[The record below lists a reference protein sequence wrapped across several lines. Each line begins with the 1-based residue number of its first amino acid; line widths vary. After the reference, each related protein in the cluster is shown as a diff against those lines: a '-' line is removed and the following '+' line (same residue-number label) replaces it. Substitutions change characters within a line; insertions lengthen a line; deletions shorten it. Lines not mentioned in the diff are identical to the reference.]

1 MMGRYYDH
9 YSEIPESDWPWRY
22 FRPAEIACKGDGAIL
37 VQDEAM
43 HRLEAL
49 RERLARP
56 LIINSG
62 FRSPWYNAAK
72 DGAPRSQHLVGKAFD
87 IRLPDGMAHEELI
100 AAAMAVGFT
109 GIGRYPT
116 FVHVDVGP
124 ARQWTGP

>member
-9 YSEIPESDWPWRY
+9 YSEIPAVHWPWRY
-22 FRPAEIACKGDGAIL
+22 FRPVEIACKGDGAIL

-43 HRLEAL
+43 HRLEEL

-62 FRSPWYNAAK
+62 YRSPWYNRK
-72 DGAPRSQHLVGKAFD
+72 VGGADRSQHLVGKAFD
-87 IRLPDGMAHEELI
+87 IALRDGLSHDELI
-100 AAAMAVGFT
+100 GAARAVGFT
-109 GIGRYPT
+109 GIGRYRT

-124 ARQWTGP
+124 EREWEG